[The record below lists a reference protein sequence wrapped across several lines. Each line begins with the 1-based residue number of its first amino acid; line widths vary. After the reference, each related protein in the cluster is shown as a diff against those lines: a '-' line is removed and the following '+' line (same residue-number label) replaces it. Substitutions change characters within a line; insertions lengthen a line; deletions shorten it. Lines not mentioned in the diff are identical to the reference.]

1 MRSKAT
7 GPKTGFAGVLLVA
20 SFAILRASM
29 AMFSAEIPRSRPF
42 GGWESSVMVESQGN
56 HEKPVRRGGAG
67 PNQYERLSYYRAS
80 CRTIG
85 EECDQEVI
93 ERRC

>member
-1 MRSKAT
+1 M
-7 GPKTGFAGVLLVA
+7 LLVA

-29 AMFSAEIPRSRPF
+29 AIFSAEIPWPRPF
-42 GGWESSVMVESQGN
+42 GGTELSVMVESQGN
-56 HEKPVRRGGAG
+56 HEKAVRRGGGAGGRAG
-67 PNQYERLSYYRAS
+67 PDKYERLSYYRAS

-85 EECDQEVI
+85 EECDQGVI